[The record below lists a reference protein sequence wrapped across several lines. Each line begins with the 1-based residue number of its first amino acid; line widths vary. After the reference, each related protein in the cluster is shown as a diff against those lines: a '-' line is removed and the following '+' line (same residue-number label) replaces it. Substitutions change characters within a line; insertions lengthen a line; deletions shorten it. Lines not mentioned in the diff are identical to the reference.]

1 MREEEKE
8 GRKGGGERRR
18 RPEERGE
25 EGEGEGGDKGK
36 RKAEQQATP
45 GPALRQDLEP
55 AGRGRERL
63 PRFCR
68 AHTGSSLRAS
78 AGDPSPFH
86 TQCRAKLALAWTI
99 CS

>member
-8 GRKGGGERRR
+8 GRKGGRERRR
-18 RPEERGE
+18 RPERGGREKERE
-25 EGEGEGGDKGK
+25 EIKARE
-36 RKAEQQATP
+36 KAEQQANP
-45 GPALRQDLEP
+45 GPALRQALEP
-55 AGRGRERL
+55 AGRGREGL

-68 AHTGSSLRAS
+68 AHTRSSLRAS
-78 AGDPSPFH
+78 GGDPSPFH